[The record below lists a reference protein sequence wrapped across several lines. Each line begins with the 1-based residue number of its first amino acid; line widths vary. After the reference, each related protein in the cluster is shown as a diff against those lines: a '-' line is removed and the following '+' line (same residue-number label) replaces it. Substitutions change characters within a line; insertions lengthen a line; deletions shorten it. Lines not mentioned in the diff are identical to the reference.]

1 MMWGF
6 KMINVGRQPV
16 DVSSEFLLAESLPVP
31 VTPCHL
37 LFQGLR
43 LFPTK
48 LRAFCPDSKGVRPFV
63 GDNLYS
69 GGVLCGFHFQLLL
82 LSAV

>member
-31 VTPCHL
+31 VTPL
-37 LFQGLR
+37 PSVSSIKPFLSQI
-43 LFPTK
+43 
-48 LRAFCPDSKGVRPFV
+48 AGVP
-63 GDNLYS
+63 S
-69 GGVLCGFHFQLLL
+69 
-82 LSAV
+82 